1 MRPKPGTD
9 IISKRWSDPSGI
21 TAQIHGPGGITPQI
35 QGPGGF
41 NPYRAQQDTIGMRVN
56 PAEASVI
63 HPILKS
69 MGGAGRV
76 NPATGN
82 IHYYKDPMGDSSDP
96 ESSNYAGG
104 MGESAPS
111 NPNDAWSRAY
121 TAMGEAYG
129 KWKASRPGIDVKVGD
144 LAGWG
149 GIGKFAARN
158 IANQVKWDRSAPY
171 GSKAGG
177 GGWKGDGENKH
188 AGEGGGFT
196 GGYGTGGGITG
207 TTIGGGGTE
216 TSGGTGSGMFPSV
229 YADPVTGRLLY
240 QSQSVGGTSNLSYA
254 DQQLLDQLQGTNVA
268 SQNITQQIGNLNR
281 TIEDMKKAGGDTRY
295 YEAELAR
302 LQGLQS
308 QSAGASNPLLDYVN
322 SGLQERVANEQL
334 DNTVAN
340 QLRSMEQTQAR
351 RGLGVLGSPMTDQL
365 RASLGL
371 STAQARNQNKLNA
384 QDQAFKNRM
393 NLMAYLKQ
401 SQNQD
406 YTQDMGRTG
415 IGMTLGD
422 WENQRKIAETTMR
435 NQNKQYQ
442 DMLDAQSD
450 ANMWGAIGDIAGSID
465 WGSIF

>member
-1 MRPKPGTD
+1 M
-9 IISKRWSDPSGI
+9 
-21 TAQIHGPGGITPQI
+21 
-35 QGPGGF
+35 
-41 NPYRAQQDTIGMRVN
+41 Y
-56 PAEASVI
+56 
-63 HPILKS
+63 
-69 MGGAGRV
+69 
-76 NPATGN
+76 
-82 IHYYKDPMGDSSDP
+82 
-96 ESSNYAGG
+96 
-104 MGESAPS
+104 
-111 NPNDAWSRAY
+111 
-121 TAMGEAYG
+121 
-129 KWKASRPGIDVKVGD
+129 
-144 LAGWG
+144 
-149 GIGKFAARN
+149 
-158 IANQVKWDRSAPY
+158 
-171 GSKAGG
+171 
-177 GGWKGDGENKH
+177 
-188 AGEGGGFT
+188 
-196 GGYGTGGGITG
+196 
-207 TTIGGGGTE
+207 
-216 TSGGTGSGMFPSV
+216 PSV
-229 YADPVTGRLLY
+229 YTDPVTGRLLY

-308 QSAGASNPLLDYVN
+308 QGVGANNPLLDYVN

-371 STAQARNQNKLNA
+371 STAQARTQNKLNA
-384 QDQAFKNRM
+384 QDQAFKNRV
-393 NLMAYLKQ
+393 NLMSYLKQ

-442 DMLDAQSD
+442 DMLDSQEN

>member
-9 IISKRWSDPSGI
+9 IISKRWYDPSGI
-21 TAQIHGPGGITPQI
+21 TAQI

-41 NPYRAQQDTIGMRVN
+41 NPYRAQQDTVGLRVN

-69 MGGAGRV
+69 MGGAGKM
-76 NPATGN
+76 NPATGF
-82 IHYYKDPMGDSSDP
+82 IHYYNDPMGDSGDP
-96 ESSNYAGG
+96 ESSNYGG
-104 MGESAPS
+104 GYSNGPS
-111 NPNDAWSRAY
+111 DNGGDSWSRAY
-121 TAMGEAYG
+121 TGMGNAYNN
-129 KWKASRPGIDVKVGD
+129 WESSRPDIDFKMSD
-144 LAGWG
+144 LAGWA
-149 GIGKFAARN
+149 GIGKFASRN
-158 IANQVKWDRSAPY
+158 IANQVKWDKSAPY
-171 GSKAGG
+171 GAKANRGSSAGNPSRGG
-177 GGWKGDGENKH
+177 DDQGWRGRV
-188 AGEGGGFT
+188 
-196 GGYGTGGGITG
+196 YGTGTG
-207 TTIGGGGTE
+207 VGSTPSVGAGAG
-216 TSGGTGSGMFPSV
+216 TSGGMFPSV
-229 YADPVTGRLLY
+229 YTDPVTGRLLY

-295 YEAELAR
+295 YESELAR

-308 QSAGASNPLLDYVN
+308 QGVGANNPLLDYVN

-371 STAQARNQNKLNA
+371 STAQARTQNKLNA

-393 NLMAYLKQ
+393 SLMGYLKQ

-422 WENQRKIAETTMR
+422 WENQRKIAETTMK

-442 DMLDAQSD
+442 DMLDSQEN